1 MNSHIQKLIATLKQL
16 PPEWPLVPS
25 RYKKP
30 LGYFWQERPFTPRQ
44 LIQGLLAGGIT
55 VVNKNRQPYQV
66 LPTGFGLLTGYPLK
80 ADDQTYYLMAL
91 DQDGPSAA
99 AKILE
104 LSQGAKLPHT
114 VTFTSGRSFRCQYLF
129 AISADDASQLE
140 TRKINTG
147 KDEALE
153 LRWKGC
159 QSILPPSLHPTNGQY
174 QWCEGCSV
182 TTAVAHAPEWLLK
195 LMRPHETKR
204 SNCKPTKTTSRL
216 GKPYRERQRLPSFQ
230 IHPTTAN
237 KARKL

>member
-80 ADDQTYYLMAL
+80 DGDQTYYLMAL

-195 LMRPHETKR
+195 LMHSHEAKR
-204 SNCKPTKTTSRL
+204 SNYKPTKTTSCL
-216 GKPYRERQRLPSFQ
+216 GKPYRKQQRLPSFQ

>member
-80 ADDQTYYLMAL
+80 DGDQTYYLMAL
-91 DQDGPSAA
+91 DQDGPSA
-99 AKILE
+99 
-104 LSQGAKLPHT
+104 
-114 VTFTSGRSFRCQYLF
+114 
-129 AISADDASQLE
+129 
-140 TRKINTG
+140 
-147 KDEALE
+147 
-153 LRWKGC
+153 
-159 QSILPPSLHPTNGQY
+159 
-174 QWCEGCSV
+174 

-195 LMRPHETKR
+195 LMRPQETKR
-204 SNCKPTKTTSRL
+204 SNYKPTKTSSCL
-216 GKPYRERQRLPSFQ
+216 GKPYRKQQRLPSFQ